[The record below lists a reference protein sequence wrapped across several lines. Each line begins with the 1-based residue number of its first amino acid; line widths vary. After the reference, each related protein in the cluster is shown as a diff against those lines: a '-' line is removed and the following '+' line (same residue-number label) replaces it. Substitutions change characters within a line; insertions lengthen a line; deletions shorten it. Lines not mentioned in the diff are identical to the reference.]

1 MQPLSRAASADAL
14 PQDWERMWS
23 PYDED
28 TYRFVIDRV
37 GPKDVVLDIGA
48 GDARLSRRLAAM
60 ASKVY
65 AIERNA
71 EVLAQADRSG
81 WPENLIVFHGDALTW
96 LFPNDVTIGVLLMRH
111 CAPAHFADYVARLKA
126 VGCGRLMTNARWK
139 TAVEEIDLR
148 SGRGYDPD
156 RMGWYA
162 CACGSIGFTLG
173 DPNQI
178 TPLLLEDVAEV
189 ANCPN
194 CGV

>member
-1 MQPLSRAASADAL
+1 
-14 PQDWERMWS
+14 MWS

-37 GPKDVVLDIGA
+37 GLKDVVLDIGA
-48 GDARLSRRLAAM
+48 GDVRLSRRLAAI

-81 WPENLIVFHGDALTW
+81 WPENLIVVHADALTW
-96 LFPNDVTIGVLLMRH
+96 PFPKDVTLGVLLMRH

-126 VGCGRLMTNARWK
+126 AGCGRLMTNARWK
-139 TAVEEIDLR
+139 MAIEEIDLR
-148 SGRGYDPD
+148 TGAAYDPD

-162 CACGSIGFTLG
+162 CACGSIGFTPG
-173 DPNQI
+173 DPKSINQQ
-178 TPLLLEDVAEV
+178 LLEQVTEV
-189 ANCPN
+189 ISCPN